1 MKISKRE
8 IKQKFI
14 NIISTIE
21 YICLKLKR
29 TLMSV
34 DFNNTEIAF
43 HLKSDS
49 ELERAYFLFKMIS
62 IEPLVRIGT
71 AATNFAIKAHLP
83 VEGLIRSTVFD
94 HFCGG
99 VNEEDCLPT
108 IDRMYA
114 SKVYS
119 VLDYSVEGKNEEHKF
134 ESALETILKLIEF
147 SKDKAALPIAV
158 FKPSAFGRFELYQ
171 KVSEGQQ
178 LSTAENKEWERI
190 IYRFEKVCTSGKLN
204 NVKILIDA
212 EESWIQDAVDDLI
225 LKLMQTYNSDTLT
238 VYSTLQTYRWDRLD
252 YLKKIHAIANKFN
265 FKLGFKIVRGA
276 YMEKERQRAKEFGY
290 NSPICE
296 TKALT
301 DSLFNETTA
310 YIFSNLETIH
320 VFIGTHNEES
330 THLALK
336 LMNDLQIS
344 NTDSRVWFGQLYGM
358 SDHISFNLANHGYN
372 VAKYL
377 PFGPVKDVM
386 PYLIRR
392 AEENTSVAGQT
403 SRELDLIKKEKRRRN
418 I

>member
-1 MKISKRE
+1 
-8 IKQKFI
+8 
-14 NIISTIE
+14 
-21 YICLKLKR
+21 
-29 TLMSV
+29 MSI

-49 ELERAYFLFKMIS
+49 DLERAYFLFKMIS

-99 VNEEDCLPT
+99 VNEQDCVPT
-108 IDRMYA
+108 IDKMY
-114 SKVYS
+114 SSGVYS
-119 VLDYSVEGKNEEHKF
+119 VLDYSVEGIGKENQF
-134 ESALETILKLIEF
+134 DSALETILNLIEF
-147 SKDKAALPIAV
+147 SKNKDAMPFAV
-158 FKPSAFGRFELYQ
+158 FKPSAFGRFDLYQ
-171 KVSEGQQ
+171 KISEGKP
-178 LSTAENKEWERI
+178 LSTSETKEWDRVI
-190 IYRFEKVCTSGKLN
+190 TRFNKVCESGKLN

-225 LKLMQTYNSDTLT
+225 LELMQTYNTDAMT
-238 VYSTLQTYRWDRLD
+238 VYSTLQTYRWDRLE
-252 YLKKIHAIANKFN
+252 YLKKIHSKAKELN

-276 YMEKERQRAKEFGY
+276 YMEKERLRAIEKGY
-290 NSPICE
+290 QSPICE

-301 DSLFNETTA
+301 DNLFNDTLT
-310 YIFSNLETIH
+310 YMLSNLDTIQ

-330 THLALK
+330 SYLAVD
-336 LMNDLQIS
+336 LMAESNISTNDP
-344 NTDSRVWFGQLYGM
+344 RVWFGQLYGM
-358 SDHISFNLANHGYN
+358 SDHISYNLANNGYN
-372 VAKYL
+372 VAKYV
-377 PFGPVKDVM
+377 PFGPVRDVM

-403 SRELDLIKKEKRRRN
+403 TRELSLIKKERKRRK